1 MQYEEIVVQSLQ
13 VIPGEEYT
21 RVINYIKDFANN
33 ANGDLDDAYLAGVTL
48 KLGVPLLQDA
58 EEDVKS
64 VAKELDALYG
74 DKAANAVVAFMGH
87 GNPDEYDTYKA
98 NVRYTE
104 LEVELQ
110 KYSKNYFVGT
120 VDMMDNFKTNVY
132 ARMQAAGI
140 TSGKVYCTPLMSI
153 DGDHGH
159 NDMAGDDDDNW
170 QEGVGFTPNEEGEV
184 EDTSWKMYFHHQR
197 LKSTATPV
205 RVLSSQEISEQGIS
219 TFDAALTRM
228 MPQASMAPNSMGT
241 FLRLNG
247 LGNKYI
253 LILINGQK
261 LTGDIS
267 NNVDLNRINMS
278 RVKRIEVLDG
288 AASSLY
294 GSDAIAGVINIITDQ
309 PTQNLVSVTSD
320 TKVSGHGVLTEAVTL
335 DIYKNGF
342 GSYTSFTHDRADSYQ
357 TTDLEYKKGSDTET
371 QQTIAPFFTGYRSN
385 IIGQKFTYTPNQHIA
400 LNAGLDYS
408 YKITDRPE
416 TRSDVTGGT
425 DYEMRYKGFR
435 WNQGGI
441 YKFNSKNSLQADFTV
456 DRFRYGK
463 EYDVET
469 KDYAIGDYVQSKKQR
484 SMDGELKAILGLT
497 GNSTTI
503 FGADWRK
510 DYLTATSGNINQHVY
525 SLAAY
530 AQHEHKLFK
539 YFTATLGL
547 RMTHHKTFNNHLT
560 PKVTLM
566 YAPGNFR
573 FRATYSAGFRA
584 PGLDELYYH
593 YFSVNRG
600 KAQISFGNKN
610 LKPEKS
616 NYFSLNAEY
625 RDEVIAVS
633 VTGYLNRINDMVI
646 KQNISIDD
654 ASRTMLMQEFPEMT
668 QDQASKMVSYA
679 LYQNSDKG
687 DVKGLQ
693 LNVSANIFPGFNLSA
708 NYVYTYARTKSD
720 DEWTLL
726 ERSIRH
732 AATITANYHHSWGRY
747 ALNVNLNGRLQ
758 SKTYYPDYEDAPG
771 FGVWNLHTT
780 HTIQCGRW
788 VVFKPVIGID
798 NIFDKVDR
806 RIDSSTR
813 KYALYSPGRMLVV
826 GGVIKLWQ

>member
-1 MQYEEIVVQSLQ
+1 MNKKLIV
-13 VIPGEEYT
+13 
-21 RVINYIKDFANN
+21 
-33 ANGDLDDAYLAGVTL
+33 LAAALLVWSAAFSQIHKMERSDSSMTSRTYNLNPVVVT
-48 KLGVPLLQDA
+48 G
-58 EEDVKS
+58 
-64 VAKELDALYG
+64 
-74 DKAANAVVAFMGH
+74 
-87 GNPDEYDTYKA
+87 
-98 NVRYTE
+98 
-104 LEVELQ
+104 
-110 KYSKNYFVGT
+110 
-120 VDMMDNFKTNVY
+120 
-132 ARMQAAGI
+132 
-140 TSGKVYCTPLMSI
+140 SG
-153 DGDHGH
+153 
-159 NDMAGDDDDNW
+159 
-170 QEGVGFTPNEEGEV
+170 
-184 EDTSWKMYFHHQR
+184 HHQR

-205 RVLSSQEISEQGIS
+205 HVLGSQEIREQGIT
-219 TFDAALTRM
+219 TFDGALQRM
-228 MPQASMAPNSMGT
+228 MPQVSMAPNSMGSQ
-241 FLRLNG
+241 LRLNG

-261 LTGDIS
+261 LSGDIS

-309 PTQNLVSVTSD
+309 PTRDFVNMTSD
-320 TKVSGHGVLTEAVTL
+320 TRVSGHGVLTESVSL

-342 GSYTSFTHDRADSYQ
+342 GSYTSFSHDRADSYRNN
-357 TTDLEYKKGSDTET
+357 DLEYQKNSDTET
-371 QQTIAPFFTGYRSN
+371 QSSIAPLFTGYRST
-385 IIGQKFTYTPNQHIA
+385 IIGQKFTYAPNQHLA

-416 TRSDVTGGT
+416 TRTDIAGGT

-435 WNQGGI
+435 WNVGGI
-441 YKFNSKNSLQADFTV
+441 YKFTAKNSLQADFVV

-469 KDYAIGDYVQSKKQR
+469 KTNAVGDYVQSKKQR
-484 SMDGELKAILGLT
+484 MMEGQLKAILGLT
-497 GNSTTI
+497 KNSTTI
-503 FGADWRK
+503 IGANWRQEN
-510 DYLTATSGNINQHVY
+510 LTASSGNIDQHVY

-530 AQHEHKLFK
+530 AQHEMRFLKD
-539 YFTATLGL
+539 FTATLGVRL
-547 RMTHHKTFNNHLT
+547 THHETFNQHLT
-560 PKVTLM
+560 PKATLM

-600 KAQISFGNKN
+600 KAQISFGNKD

-625 RDEVIAVS
+625 RAQQIAVS
-633 VTGYLNRINDMVI
+633 ITGFLNRINDMVV
-646 KQNISIDD
+646 KQNVDVDD
-654 ASRTMLMQEFPEMT
+654 AARKMLLAEFPEMT
-668 QDQASKMVSYA
+668 QDQADKMVSYA

-693 LNVSANIFPGFNLSA
+693 VNVSANIFEGFNLSA

-720 DEWTLL
+720 DEWTVL

-732 AATITANYHHSWGRY
+732 AATITANYHHTWGRY
-747 ALNVNLNGRLQ
+747 GLNVNLNGRLQ
-758 SKTYYPDYEDAPG
+758 SKTYYTGNYEDAPG

-780 HTIQCGRW
+780 HSLDVLRW
-788 VVFKPVIGID
+788 AYIEPSIGID
-798 NIFDKVDR
+798 NIFNKVDR

-826 GGVIKLWQ
+826 GLKLTFKQ